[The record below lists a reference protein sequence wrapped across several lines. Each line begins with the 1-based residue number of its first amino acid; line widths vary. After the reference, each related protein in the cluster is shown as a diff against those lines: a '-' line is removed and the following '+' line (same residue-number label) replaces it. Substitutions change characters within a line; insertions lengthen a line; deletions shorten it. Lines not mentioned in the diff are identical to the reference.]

1 MIRSHPD
8 GQHVTLSV
16 DDLPTAELWMDAKK
30 VERAIYNLLLN
41 ACQAARRGSL
51 IPRVRLAFEETD
63 DKIRVFVIDNGG
75 GVAEPI
81 RRTLFDPFVS
91 EGRQSG
97 IGLGLTLANLIAQ
110 EHGGSVTLEESSP
123 GKTIFCLCLDK
134 GALQSLRPVAKQPES
149 VLLADPD

>member
-1 MIRSHPD
+1 
-8 GQHVTLSV
+8 
-16 DDLPTAELWMDAKK
+16 MDAKK
-30 VERAIYNLLLN
+30 VERAIYNLMLN

-51 IPRVRLAFEETD
+51 VPRVLLSFKESS
-63 DKIRVFVIDNGG
+63 DKLRMFVTDNGC

-110 EHGGSVTLEESSP
+110 EHGGSVTLEESGP

-134 GALQSLRPVAKQPES
+134 GVLQSVRPTVKQPES
-149 VLLADPD
+149 VAFADPD